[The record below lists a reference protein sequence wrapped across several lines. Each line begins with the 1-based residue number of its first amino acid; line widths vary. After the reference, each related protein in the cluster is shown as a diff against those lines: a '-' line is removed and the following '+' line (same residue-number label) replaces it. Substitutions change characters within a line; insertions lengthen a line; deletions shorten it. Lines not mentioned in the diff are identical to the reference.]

1 MGDKKF
7 AVLVYSHR
15 GPALAKATYA
25 LEQMKLFFTSDD
37 ENDDDAGDVQD
48 PERDDF
54 WLDSRLGIDK
64 KTATRPYIVV
74 VDVVVVV
81 VVVVI
86 VVDVV
91 DIVIVVVVV
100 AVVVVTVVV
109 VVVVVV
115 VSVVV
120 VVVVVKQKKSQGT

>member
-1 MGDKKF
+1 VA
-7 AVLVYSHR
+7 AVLGQGYSPR
-15 GPALAKATYA
+15 GAALAEAIYA

-64 KTATRPYIVV
+64 KTAIRPYIVV
-74 VDVVVVV
+74 VDVVVV

-115 VSVVV
+115 SVVV

>member
-81 VVVVI
+81 VVVI

>member
-64 KTATRPYIVV
+64 KTAIRPYIVV
-74 VDVVVVV
+74 VDVDV

-86 VVDVV
+86 VVVVV
-91 DIVIVVVVV
+91 DIVIDVVVV

-109 VVVVVV
+109 VVVVI
-115 VSVVV
+115 VV

>member
-81 VVVVI
+81 VVI

>member
-81 VVVVI
+81 VVI

-100 AVVVVTVVV
+100 AVVVDTV